1 VRKPALPE
9 GSRVKRLIAAA
20 LLFIEIAAS
29 IWAMDFA
36 FSFMNEPSDIFFWGG
51 LGLLFLVG
59 AFWYYRFQ
67 VFRHR
72 KDKEKERGAEN
83 HEESV
88 ATEITKFRHTLGGDL
103 RGRMRDTNWPW
114 KRGNQG

>member
-1 VRKPALPE
+1 MRL
-9 GSRVKRLIAAA
+9 KRILAAA
-20 LLFIEIAAS
+20 LLFLEIAAS

-72 KDKEKERGAEN
+72 KDKQRGTEN
-83 HEESV
+83 HEER
-88 ATEITKFRHTLGGDL
+88 ATEVDTEISTEISKFGRTLSGDF
-103 RGRMRDTNWPW
+103 RDRMRDAHWPW
-114 KRGNQG
+114 KR